1 MIYRSFVQ
9 SHFLKTIVTSGS
21 IVFVSLLL
29 INPDMYSGLVQW
41 NMKVNAKFLSNEYET
56 DMIVVNGSDDI
67 TDANPWSQEFLSPL
81 MSYIV
86 KKDDTLDIIARKYA
100 VSVDQ
105 IKTVN
110 NILKWDL
117 QIWDKLYITT
127 MPWFVYTVK
136 EESVSLMVFA
146 NLYNID
152 KEELMRVN
160 GQANEMT
167 PYKRWEAIFVPN
179 KTLED
184 AYYLSLLVRPQPLP
198 EPQKIVVSVPKR
210 NNTSKGKPVNVAKRS
225 WRPVSLPK
233 RSVST
238 ATTSW
243 RYFFNEKSGMAPGQC
258 THYAAHK
265 AKFAFP
271 EISPGIRFRGITGN
285 ANRWLWNAKA
295 SWFRTSATPSIGA
308 IAVFKQWG
316 ARYYAAGHVAIVE
329 DVDRDEKRM
338 KVTDMNYAGLWIVT
352 SRWISMNDA
361 MTATKWWQTL
371 MWFVPV
377 QPLPSA
383 LQKQYEAA
391 RD

>member
-56 DMIVVNGSDDI
+56 DMIVVNGSDDLKN
-67 TDANPWSQEFLSPL
+67 ANVWTQEFVNPL
-81 MSYIV
+81 MSYVV

-110 NILKWDL
+110 NIINPDL
-117 QIWDKLYITT
+117 QIGDKLYITT
-127 MPWFVYTVK
+127 MPGFVYTVK
-136 EESVSLMVFA
+136 EETISLMVFA

-152 KEELMRVN
+152 KEELLRVN
-160 GQANEMT
+160 GQANELT
-167 PYKRWEAIFVPN
+167 PYNRWEAIFVPN

-198 EPQKIVVSVPKR
+198 EPQKVVVVSVPKK
-210 NNTSKGKPVNVAKRS
+210 NSTAKGKPVTVAKKS
-225 WRPVSLPK
+225 WKPVTVAKKS
-233 RSVST
+233 ST

-243 RYFFNEKSGMAPGQC
+243 RYVFTEKSGMAAGQC
-258 THYAAHK
+258 TYYAAHK

-271 EISPGIRFRGITGN
+271 EISPGVRFRGITGN

-295 SWFRTSATPSIGA
+295 SGFKTSATPSIGA

-316 ARYYAAGHVAIVE
+316 ARYYSAGHVAIVE
-329 DVDRDEKRM
+329 DVDRENKRM
-338 KVTDMNYAGLWIVT
+338 KVTDMNFAGLWIVT
-352 SRWISMNDA
+352 SRWIDLNDK
-361 MTATKWWQTL
+361 MTATTKWQTL

-391 RD
+391 RR

>member
-41 NMKVNAKFLSNEYET
+41 KMDVNAKFLSNEYET
-56 DMIVVNGSDDI
+56 DMIVVNGSDDLKN
-67 TDANPWSQEFLSPL
+67 TTTWPQEFVNPL
-81 MSYIV
+81 MSYVV
-86 KKDDTLDIIARKYA
+86 KKDDTLDMIARKYA

-110 NILKWDL
+110 NILNPDL

-127 MPWFVYTVK
+127 MPGFVYTVK
-136 EESVSLMVFA
+136 EDSLSLMVFA

-152 KEELMRVN
+152 KEELLRVN
-160 GQANEMT
+160 GQANELT
-167 PYKRWEAIFVPN
+167 PYNRWEAIFVPN

-198 EPQKIVVSVPKR
+198 QPQKVVVVSVPKK
-210 NNTSKGKPVNVAKRS
+210 NSTSKWKPVTVAKKSGKPVTVKKKS
-225 WRPVSLPK
+225 
-233 RSVST
+233 ST

-243 RYFFNEKSGMAPGQC
+243 RYVFSEKNGMAAGQC
-258 THYAAHK
+258 TYYAAHK

-271 EISPGIRFRGITGN
+271 EISPGVRFRGITGN
-285 ANRWLWNAKA
+285 ANKWFSNAKA
-295 SWFRTSATPSIGA
+295 NWFRTSVTPTIGA
-308 IAVFKQWG
+308 IAVFKQWW
-316 ARYYAAGHVAIVE
+316 ARYYSAGHVAIVE
-329 DVDRDEKRM
+329 DVDRDNKRM
-338 KVTDMNYAGLWIVT
+338 KVSDMNFAGLWIVT
-352 SRWISMNDA
+352 TRWIDLNDK
-361 MTATKWWQTL
+361 MTATTKWQTL
-371 MWFVPV
+371 IWFVPA
-377 QPLPSA
+377 QALPSA

-391 RD
+391 RK